1 MMIMA
6 SIFHG
11 FVICRLIL
19 YIANDVWG
27 MGGGGGGRVTT
38 KVSARAGYSQVVS
51 IGVHS
56 YTQGRAGI
64 IEGSVPIFFLF
75 SLLRI
80 DDTD

>member
-1 MMIMA
+1 MVLSFAASSSTLLMM
-6 SIFHG
+6 FG
-11 FVICRLIL
+11 
-19 YIANDVWG
+19 VW
-27 MGGGGGGRVTT
+27 GGGGG
-38 KVSARAGYSQVVS
+38 ACYSQVVS

>member
-27 MGGGGGGRVTT
+27 MGGGGG
-38 KVSARAGYSQVVS
+38 AWYSQVVS

>member
-27 MGGGGGGRVTT
+27 MGGGGGGVIHTSCQQR
-38 KVSARAGYSQVVS
+38 RA
-51 IGVHS
+51 
-56 YTQGRAGI
+56 
-64 IEGSVPIFFLF
+64 
-75 SLLRI
+75 
-80 DDTD
+80 